1 MGGPKPSIKQTTSDS
16 SKTAD
21 PMAAGYFPGLYEMG
35 QHAVGNASNLPVP
48 QNFVAGPSPGQ
59 LSSINQ
65 IYGAAPGLGAAAPEL
80 SDMARRVAGGYF
92 LDPSNDPTFADAANA
107 AISPITRQLRENILP
122 GLTDQSIRA
131 GGVGAGPSAFGGAS
145 LGINQGNAL
154 KDWETQAGNITAE
167 MANRSRAAG
176 MGLIPQAG
184 GIAQSANQIALAPAL
199 ATGAA
204 GSSEQQFGQSSL
216 DNLLKR
222 YQTNLEA
229 PWAGLQPFANLLTTG
244 GFNRGVGSS
253 TETTTPPP
261 ANLMTQLLQGG
272 TGLAGMAG
280 SLFGA
285 PAGGTSA
292 AAGIGSAL
300 GTAGSSIMEFLP
312 MLAMLSDRRF
322 KTDIK
327 KIGLANNGLPI
338 YIFKYTGSET
348 WHIGFMADE
357 VEKVHPDAVHMHH
370 NVKFVDY
377 EKAVR

>member
-1 MGGPKPSIKQTTSDS
+1 
-16 SKTAD
+16 
-21 PMAAGYFPGLYEMG
+21 
-35 QHAVGNASNLPVP
+35 
-48 QNFVAGPSPGQ
+48 
-59 LSSINQ
+59 
-65 IYGAAPGLGAAAPEL
+65 
-80 SDMARRVAGGYF
+80 
-92 LDPSNDPTFADAANA
+92 
-107 AISPITRQLRENILP
+107 
-122 GLTDQSIRA
+122 
-131 GGVGAGPSAFGGAS
+131 
-145 LGINQGNAL
+145 
-154 KDWETQAGNITAE
+154 
-167 MANRSRAAG
+167 

-184 GIAQSANQIALAPAL
+184 GIAQSANQLSLAPAL

-204 GSSEQQFGQSSL
+204 GSTEQQFEQSSL
-216 DNLLKR
+216 DNLMKR
-222 YQTNLEA
+222 YQMNMEA

-280 SLFGA
+280 SLFSA

-292 AAGIGSAL
+292 ASAIGGGL
-300 GTAGSSIMEFLP
+300 SSLWPLLMG
-312 MLAMLSDRRF
+312 LSDRRF

-327 KIGLANNGLPI
+327 KIGKADNGLPI

-357 VEKVHPDAVHMHH
+357 VEKLYPDAVVQHH